1 MAGYLASHG
10 EATAVQAASFP
21 FAATANSPNENKNNQ
36 SRRPSRPRPGQR
48 QSTGL
53 DNCSLMPPDGR
64 SRCLGHL
71 AGLFLELI
79 ELERVGIVEQVA
91 SGVAVPLTRVGRVR
105 RYETRARIRPSRL
118 PPSITWSARIAMPF
132 QARSSYRAPLP

>member
-10 EATAVQAASFP
+10 EATAVEAASFP

-53 DNCSLMPPDGR
+53 DNCSFTARPLSPVLVGTRTRLDAINAIFLRAASEEVACHPDDANAVR
-64 SRCLGHL
+64 QTHSRLN
-71 AGLFLELI
+71 
-79 ELERVGIVEQVA
+79 
-91 SGVAVPLTRVGRVR
+91 
-105 RYETRARIRPSRL
+105 RL
-118 PPSITWSARIAMPF
+118 PPTILTGG
-132 QARSSYRAPLP
+132 